1 MALYTGSFD
10 WPSSIEFE
18 IVDAADPPRTGT
30 IEASGDHYFLRP
42 SRGFSFSSLASSER
56 VLRTQINGVPS
67 LIRGQV
73 FVVDGVVGLL
83 IDEARIG
90 TDDPN
95 ITFATVEA
103 TFELLPSL
111 CTYRHEDGAARSAS
125 VPLALPEIAP
135 APAMSLLLAADGA
148 PVLTPAA
155 PTGLDDFDAH
165 LAALLDLICF
175 AADRPAERLSLVATT
190 AAGARVTVLGRN
202 RFPVFGHAARQ
213 PVEYLLRFG
222 AAYTQDVITGW
233 WMARTAL
240 RPVTQVLAG
249 LRYQPGWVETD
260 MNILAACVELFGR
273 VQFPSAVSRR
283 IGVVDFTP
291 IEAALDALP
300 GLNGPQRDFINYI
313 KSAAGGRP
321 QNLDQSIDALVA
333 DLGPTLTRGGVNAT
347 EWKSALIDAR
357 NGVSHAG
364 GAGNM
369 TDPELRA
376 VRDATRVAL
385 SLDVLKQLRLPAAAL
400 DRAAERLQVRYG
412 ITHRGTA
419 VYAQ

>member
-1 MALYTGSFD
+1 MALHAGSFD
-10 WPSSIEFE
+10 WPPSIEFE
-18 IVDAADPPRTGT
+18 VVDAAGQPQTGAVKT
-30 IEASGDHYFLRP
+30 AGDHYFLRP
-42 SRGFSFSSLASSER
+42 SRDFSFSSPGPSER
-56 VLRTQINGVPS
+56 TLKTQINGVPS
-67 LIRGQV
+67 LIRGHI
-73 FVVDGVVGLL
+73 FVVNGVVGLR
-83 IDEARIG
+83 IDEARVG

-95 ITFATVEA
+95 MMFTAIEA

-111 CTYRHEDGAARSAS
+111 CTHRHEDGAARSAS
-125 VPLALPEIAP
+125 SPLALPEIAP
-135 APAMSLLLAADGA
+135 APAMSLLLAADGIA
-148 PVLTPAA
+148 VMTPAA
-155 PTGLDDFDAH
+155 PANLDDFDSH
-165 LAALLDLICF
+165 LAALQDLICF

-202 RFPVFGHAARQ
+202 RFPAFGRTARQ
-213 PVEYLLRFG
+213 PVEYLVRFG
-222 AAYTQDVITGW
+222 AAYTQDLITGW
-233 WMARTAL
+233 WAARTAL

-260 MNILAACVELFGR
+260 VNILAACVELFGR
-273 VQFPSAVSRR
+273 VQFPAAVSRR
-283 IGVVDFTP
+283 TSVADFAP

-300 GLNGPQRDFINYI
+300 GLNRPQRDLINFI
-313 KSAAGGRP
+313 KSSAGGRP
-321 QNLDQSIDALVA
+321 QNLDQSIDALIA
-333 DLGPTLTRGGVNAT
+333 DLGQTLTRAGVNPT

-364 GAGNM
+364 GAGSI

-385 SLDVLKQLRLPAAAL
+385 SLDVLNQLRLPDAAL

-419 VYAQ
+419 VYPR